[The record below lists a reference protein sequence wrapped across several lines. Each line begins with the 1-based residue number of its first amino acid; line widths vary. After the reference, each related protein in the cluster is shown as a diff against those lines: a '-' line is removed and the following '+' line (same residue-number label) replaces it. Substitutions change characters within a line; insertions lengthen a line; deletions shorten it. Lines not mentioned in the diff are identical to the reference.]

1 MITSEQVKHFIRKE
15 CKVDVVG
22 IATATPYS
30 KEDKKRAR
38 AVYETLRKANPA
50 VDYEEILDPEIF
62 VPGAK
67 SVIVFAENYYFGK
80 NPYGESTR
88 SEDPH
93 GVIGNFYLNTNIL
106 NKLMQQGSSI
116 TEFLESNGFKAE
128 SVYLGFSQKLKAI
141 EAGIARWGKNTILI
155 NDKLGSES
163 FISTIVTDAPLEPD
177 GTPLQEECG
186 KCNLCVEACPTG
198 AISTP
203 YTYQIDKCI
212 IYYLMHLK
220 DEIPLEVRD
229 QLGLKVGTC
238 GICRDV
244 CPHNKNLKINEEDK
258 MPDEEIYP
266 ELIPMMNMCED
277 EYEQRYGA
285 VMFGFIMGGS
295 RYLRRNVAIALG
307 NSGSKKALP
316 CLEIAAR
323 DEDPFVRSHAE
334 WAIEKIKRS

>member
-1 MITSEQVKHFIRKE
+1 MITSEQVKQFVRKE

-22 IATATPYS
+22 IAPATPYNE
-30 KEDKKRAR
+30 EDKKRAR

-50 VDYEEILDPEIF
+50 VDYEEIIDPEIF
-62 VPGAK
+62 VPSAK
-67 SVIVFAENYYFGK
+67 SVIVFAENYYFGQ
-80 NPYGESTR
+80 NPYGESIR

-106 NKLMQQGSSI
+106 NKLMQQGFSI
-116 TEFLESNGFKAE
+116 TKFLESNGFKAE
-128 SVYLGFSQKLKAI
+128 SAYLGFSQKIKAI

-155 NDKLGSES
+155 NDKLGSEF
-163 FISTIVTDAPLEPD
+163 FISTIITDAPLEPD

-198 AISTP
+198 ALSTP

-220 DEIPLEVRD
+220 DEIPLEARD
-229 QLGLKVGTC
+229 KLGLKVGTC

-244 CPHNKNLKINEEDK
+244 CPHNENLKINEEDK

-266 ELIPMMNMCED
+266 DLIPMMNMGED

-295 RYLRRNVAIALG
+295 RYLRRNVAVALG

-316 CLEIAAR
+316 CLEIAAK
-323 DEDPFVRSHAE
+323 DEDQLVRSHAE
-334 WAIEKIKRS
+334 WAIEKIKVS